1 MLAEKIITQL
11 DGVKTT
17 GQDRWIAR
25 CPTHDD
31 KSPSL
36 AIREVDD
43 RLLLHCFAGCEAY
56 EIVSALGMELSDLF
70 PEKINTGN
78 KPLSRP
84 FPAADILR
92 CLSYE
97 ITFLVVCA
105 SDLAKGEKLNQEDKD
120 RLLVSASRFRSAL
133 TAGGL
138 Q

>member
-1 MLAEKIITQL
+1 MLADKIITL
-11 DGVKTT
+11 LEGVKTT

-25 CPTHDD
+25 CPAHDD
-31 KSPSL
+31 RSPSL
-36 AIREVDD
+36 AIKEVDD
-43 RLLLHCFAGCEAY
+43 RLLLHCFAGCETY

-70 PEKINTGN
+70 PEKRESY

-92 CLSYE
+92 CLTSE
-97 ITFLVVCA
+97 ITYLAVCA
-105 SDLAKGEKLNQEDKD
+105 SDLAKGEKLNQEDQE
-120 RLLVSASRFRSAL
+120 RLLQSASRFRAAL